1 MRPHGK
7 NNITPAIYSI
17 MFNKEPLSVQT
28 NSVASW
34 RNVLDSLLSLNM
46 CIRVQLMSIAS
57 TLRDAST
64 SKRAST
70 SKHASTSKRASTS
83 ERAALTPSLDTQFYT
98 KAIDMLF

>member
-1 MRPHGK
+1 M
-7 NNITPAIYSI
+7 YSI
-17 MFNKEPLSVQT
+17 MFNKESLSVQM

-64 SKRAST
+64 SKRASISKRAST

-98 KAIDMLF
+98 KAIDMLL